1 MIVANSKSCLLA
13 ATSLLVLS
21 LAAPVMAQEAEP
33 GGAANLGEIIVTA
46 QKREQA
52 STEVPIALTAYTGE
66 FLDEIGVQE
75 FEELSLFVP
84 GFEVQNQ
91 SPNNPGFVIRGI
103 TSDSGEATTE
113 PRVSVFQDG
122 VSISRSRG
130 SYIELFDNERIE
142 IAKGPQSTLY
152 GRGALIGAV
161 NVVQNKA
168 QLGEYGGDAR
178 VEVGN
183 DGYYLLGGA
192 MNLPLAEGLA
202 VRLSGRIKQRDGYV
216 ENLLGGED
224 FNSTDTQAYRVALRG
239 QLGENL
245 RADVI
250 VNVQFDNPSG
260 TSFKSLTF
268 NPTNPD
274 TGVVIGDL
282 GRNSGA
288 ALTTAPGFE
297 NDQPLGLDR
306 EVYGVTGLLEYTI
319 NDAFSL
325 SSITA
330 FRQFDGTEV
339 FDPDGF
345 SLDALVFAEDAQGDM
360 ASQEL
365 RLNYDAGGPITAFA
379 GVSYFW
385 EKGSQRVPLRINERV
400 FALLNT
406 GGLPRPNGLSQTVIN
421 SIPTLR
427 PLKTNHLETFTNF
440 GETEAIDVFADATWA
455 VTDRLELTAGVR
467 FTTEDKESG
476 YGAQLNNGGS
486 VLGGSTPTV
495 ARGVIVQ
502 PTALNRPQFQSVEDD
517 GVTYRAVARYELA
530 ETLNVY
536 ASYATGRRPVVLSVA
551 APTAPGGN
559 VRFMELPSEEVESI
573 EIGAK
578 GEFFDRTL
586 TLEGSV
592 YNYGYEN
599 FQTSIRN
606 AAGQLVTINAGEA
619 SSYGYEGQ
627 GSWRPSDNFSAFAT
641 YAYNHSRFDVGAFE
655 GNRFRLS
662 PDHSWSVG
670 ARISVNALGG
680 EFAAVPTYTWQSKVF
695 FDNNNDEVAPLPP
708 GQTAPLPTA
717 DLIVDEFQDSYGL
730 LNLRLSYAP
739 DNADWKVEAF
749 ASNLLD
755 EEYIKDA
762 GNTGDAFG
770 IPTFIAGEPR
780 YYGVGFS
787 VQY

>member
-13 ATSLLVLS
+13 ATSLIVLS
-21 LAAPVMAQEAEP
+21 LAVPAIAQDAAPT
-33 GGAANLGEIIVTA
+33 GAANLGEIIVTA

-52 STEVPIALTAYTGE
+52 STEVPIALTAYSGE

-178 VEVGN
+178 FEVGN
-183 DGYYLLGGA
+183 DNYFLLGGTA
-192 MNLPLAEGLA
+192 NIPLADGLA
-202 VRLSGRIKQRDGYV
+202 VRLSGRIKQRGGYV

-224 FNSTDTQAYRVALRG
+224 FNSTDTQAYRVAVRG

-345 SLDALVFAEDAQGDM
+345 ALDALVFAEDAQGDM

-406 GGLPRPNGLSQTVIN
+406 AGGLPRPNGLSQTVIN

-455 VTDRLELTAGVR
+455 ITERLELTAGVR
-467 FTTEDKESG
+467 FTSEDKESG

-486 VLGGSTPTV
+486 VLGGSTASV
-495 ARGVIVQ
+495 ARGIIVQ
-502 PTALNRPQFQSVEDD
+502 PTALNRPQFQSVEDN
-517 GVTYRAVARYELA
+517 GVTYRVVGRYALA
-530 ETLNVY
+530 DNLNVY

-559 VRFMELPSEEVESI
+559 VRFTELPSEEVESI

-592 YNYGYEN
+592 YDYGYEN
-599 FQTSIRN
+599 FQTTIRN
-606 AAGQLVTINAGEA
+606 AAGQFVSINAGEA

-627 GSWRPSDNFSAFAT
+627 GSWRPNEMFTAFAT

-662 PDHSWSVG
+662 PDHSYSVG

-695 FDNNNDEVAPLPP
+695 FDNNNDRTDL
-708 GQTAPLPTA
+708 QTA
-717 DLIVDEFQDSYGL
+717 DRIVDEFQDSYGL

-739 DNADWKVEAF
+739 DDADWKVEAF
-749 ASNLLD
+749 GSNLL
-755 EEYIKDA
+755 EEDYIKDA

-770 IPTFIAGEPR
+770 IATFIAGEPR
-780 YYGVGFS
+780 YYGIGFS

>member
-1 MIVANSKSCLLA
+1 MINANSKSCLLA
-13 ATSLLVLS
+13 ATSLFVLS
-21 LAAPVMAQEAEP
+21 LAAPALAQQAET
-33 GGAANLGEIIVTA
+33 GAANLGEIIVTA

-52 STEVPIALTAYTGE
+52 STEVPIALTAYSGE

-168 QLGEYGGDAR
+168 RLGETGGDAR
-178 VEVGN
+178 FEVGN
-183 DGYYLLGGA
+183 DNYFLLGGA
-192 MNLPLAEGLA
+192 VNMPLADGLA
-202 VRLSGRIKQRDGYV
+202 LRLAGRIKQRGGYV

-224 FNSTDTQAYRVALRG
+224 FNSTDTQAFRASLRG
-239 QLGENL
+239 QIGPRLL
-245 RADVI
+245 ADVI

-274 TGVVIGDL
+274 TGVVIGDR

-288 ALTTAPGFE
+288 ALTTARGFE

-306 EVYGVTGLLEYTI
+306 EVYGVTGLLEYEI
-319 NDAFSL
+319 SDSLSL

-365 RLNYDAGGPITAFA
+365 RLNFDNGGPVTAFA

-406 GGLPRPNGLSQTVIN
+406 PGGLPRPNGLSQTIVN

-427 PLKTNHLETFTNF
+427 PLKVDHLETFTNF

-467 FTTEDKESG
+467 FTSEDKESG

-495 ARGVIVQ
+495 ARGIIIQ
-502 PTALNRPQFQSVEDD
+502 PTAQNRPQFQSIEDD
-517 GVTYRAVARYELA
+517 GVTYRVVGRYELA
-530 ETLNVY
+530 DNVNVY

-551 APTAPGGN
+551 APTTPGGN
-559 VRFMELPSEEVESI
+559 VRFTELPSEEVESI

-578 GEFFDRTL
+578 GEFFNRTL

-592 YNYGYEN
+592 YDYGYEN
-599 FQTSIRN
+599 FQTTIRN
-606 AAGQLVTINAGEA
+606 AAGQFVSINAGEA

-641 YAYNHSRFDVGAFE
+641 YAYNHSRFDIGAFE

-662 PDHSWSVG
+662 PDHSFSVG
-670 ARISVNALGG
+670 ARISANVMGG
-680 EFAAVPTYTWQSKVF
+680 EIAVVPTYTWQSKVF
-695 FDNNNDEVAPLPP
+695 FDNNNDRSDLQA
-708 GQTAPLPTA
+708 A
-717 DLIVDEFQDSYGL
+717 DRIVDEFQDSYGL
-730 LNLRLSYAP
+730 MNLRVSYAP

-749 ASNLLD
+749 GSNLLD

-770 IPTFIAGEPR
+770 IATFIAGEPR
-780 YYGVGFS
+780 YYGLAFS

>member
-13 ATSLLVLS
+13 ATSLFVLS
-21 LAAPVMAQEAEP
+21 LAAPVLAQQAEP
-33 GGAANLGEIIVTA
+33 TGAANLGEIIVTA

-52 STEVPIALTAYTGE
+52 STEVPIALTAYSGE

-168 QLGEYGGDAR
+168 RLGETGGDAR
-178 VEVGN
+178 FEVGN
-183 DGYYLLGGA
+183 DNYFLLGGA
-192 MNLPLAEGLA
+192 VNMPLADGLA
-202 VRLSGRIKQRDGYV
+202 VRLAGRIKQRGGYV

-224 FNSTDTQAYRVALRG
+224 FNSTDTQAFRVSLRG
-239 QLGENL
+239 QLGPRL
-245 RADVI
+245 LADVI

-274 TGVVIGDL
+274 TGVVIGNL

-288 ALTTAPGFE
+288 ALTTARGFE

-306 EVYGVTGLLEYTI
+306 EVYGVTSLLEYEI
-319 NDAFSL
+319 SDSLSL

-365 RLNYDAGGPITAFA
+365 RLNFDAGGPITAFA
-379 GVSYFW
+379 GISYFW

-406 GGLPRPNGLSQTVIN
+406 PGGLPRPNGLSQTIIN
-421 SIPTLR
+421 GIPTLR
-427 PLKTNHLETFTNF
+427 PLKVDHLETFTNF

-455 VTDRLELTAGVR
+455 VTDRLELTAGIR
-467 FTTEDKESG
+467 FTSEDKESG
-476 YGAQLNNGGS
+476 YGAHLNNGGS

-495 ARGVIVQ
+495 ARGIIIQ
-502 PTALNRPQFQSVEDD
+502 PTALNRPQFQSVKDD
-517 GVTYRAVARYELA
+517 GVTYRVVGRYELA
-530 ETLNVY
+530 DNLNVY

-551 APTAPGGN
+551 APTTPGGN
-559 VRFMELPSEEVESI
+559 VRFTELPSEEVDSI

-586 TLEGSV
+586 TLELSG
-592 YNYGYEN
+592 YDYGYEN
-599 FQTSIRN
+599 FQTTIRN
-606 AAGQLVTINAGEA
+606 AAGQFVSINAGEA
-619 SSYGYEGQ
+619 SSYGYEAQ

-641 YAYNHSRFDVGAFE
+641 YAYNHSRFDIGAFE

-662 PDHSWSVG
+662 PDHSFSVG
-670 ARISVNALGG
+670 TRISANVMGG
-680 EFAAVPTYTWQSKVF
+680 EFAVVPTYTWQSKVF
-695 FDNNNDEVAPLPP
+695 FDNNNDRSDLQA
-708 GQTAPLPTA
+708 A
-717 DLIVDEFQDSYGL
+717 DRIVDEFQDSYGL
-730 LNLRLSYAP
+730 LNLRVSYAP
-739 DNADWKVEAF
+739 DNANWKVEAF
-749 ASNLLD
+749 GSNLLE

-770 IPTFIAGEPR
+770 IATFIAGEPR
-780 YYGVGFS
+780 YYGLGFS

>member
-1 MIVANSKSCLLA
+1 MIVASSKPCLLA
-13 ATSLLVLS
+13 AASLLVLS
-21 LAAPVMAQEAEP
+21 FAAPAMAQETTT
-33 GGAANLGEIIVTA
+33 LGDIIVTA

-52 STEVPIALTAYTGE
+52 STEVPLALTAYSGD
-66 FLDEIGVQE
+66 FLDQIGVQE
-75 FEELSLFVP
+75 FEELSTFVP

-168 QLGEYGGDAR
+168 RIGELSGNAE

-183 DGYYLLGGA
+183 YGYSLFGGA
-192 MNLPLAEGLA
+192 VNVPVGEGLA
-202 VRLSGRIKQRDGYV
+202 VRLSGRIKRRDGFV

-224 FNSTDTQAYRVALRG
+224 FNSTDTLAYRVAVRG
-239 QLGENL
+239 QMGENL

-260 TSFKSLTF
+260 TSFKSLTYA
-268 NPTNPD
+268 PTNPD
-274 TGVVIGDL
+274 TGAVIGDR

-288 ALTTAPGFE
+288 ALTTAAGFE
-297 NDQPLGLDR
+297 GDQPLGLDR
-306 EVYGVTGLLEYTI
+306 EVYGVTGLLDYTI

-345 SLDALVFAEDAQGDM
+345 SLPVFVFAEDAQGDM

-365 RLNYDAGGPITAFA
+365 RLNYNNGGAITAFA

-385 EKGSQRVPLRINERV
+385 EKGSQRVPLRTNERL

-406 GGLPRPNGLSQTVIN
+406 GGLPRPNGLSLTTVN
-421 SIPTLR
+421 AIPTLA
-427 PLKTNHLETFTNF
+427 PLKTNHTETFTNY
-440 GETEAIDVFADATWA
+440 GETKAIDVFADATWA

-467 FTTEDKESG
+467 FTSEDKESG

-486 VLGGSTPTV
+486 VVGGSTPTV
-495 ARGVIVQ
+495 ARGLIIQ
-502 PTALNRPQFQSVEDD
+502 PTLDGAPQYQSIEDD
-517 GVTYRAVARYELA
+517 GVTYRAVARFELSDDF
-530 ETLNVY
+530 NVY
-536 ASYATGRRPVVLSVA
+536 ASYATGRRPVVLAVA
-551 APTAPGGN
+551 APTAPQGN
-559 VRFMELPSEEVESI
+559 VRFTELPSEEVESI

-578 GEFFDRTL
+578 GEFLDRTL
-586 TLEGSV
+586 TLEASV
-592 YNYGYEN
+592 YDYGYEN
-599 FQTSIRN
+599 FQTTIRN
-606 AAGQLVTINAGEA
+606 AAGQFVSINAGEA

-627 GSWRPSDNFSAFAT
+627 GSWRPNDMFTAFAT
-641 YAYNHSRFDVGAFE
+641 YAYNHSRFDIGAFE

-662 PDHSWSVG
+662 PDHTWSVG
-670 ARISVNALGG
+670 ARVAINALGG
-680 EFAAVPTYTWQSKVF
+680 EFSAVPTYTWQSKVF
-695 FDNNNDEVAPLPP
+695 FDNNNDRSDLQ
-708 GQTAPLPTA
+708 GA
-717 DLIVDEFQDSYGL
+717 DRIVDEFQEAYGL
-730 LNLRLSYAP
+730 LNLRLTYAP
-739 DNADWKVEAF
+739 DNANWQVEAF
-749 ASNLLD
+749 GSNLLD

-770 IPTFIAGEPR
+770 IATFIAGEPR

-787 VQY
+787 VSY